1 MAHKC
6 VRCGKIYPTGDR
18 RVLEGC
24 ECGSRLFFYISDEKL
39 DKLKKENVSKEDYE
53 KLERDLYEI
62 LNLKNDKIIILPIET
77 IRKISE
83 GKYLID
89 LSKLF
94 ENKSIVVKIEE
105 GKYLIDLK

>member
-6 VRCGKIYPTGDR
+6 VKCGKIYPTGDR

-24 ECGSRLFFYISDEKL
+24 ECGSRLFFYIPDDKL
-39 DKLKKENVSKEDYE
+39 DELKKQNIEGENYE
-53 KLERDLYEI
+53 KLEKDLYEI
-62 LNLKNDKIIILPIET
+62 LNLKNDEIVILPIET
-77 IRKISE
+77 IRKVEE

-94 ENKSIVVKIEE
+94 ENKPIVVKVEE